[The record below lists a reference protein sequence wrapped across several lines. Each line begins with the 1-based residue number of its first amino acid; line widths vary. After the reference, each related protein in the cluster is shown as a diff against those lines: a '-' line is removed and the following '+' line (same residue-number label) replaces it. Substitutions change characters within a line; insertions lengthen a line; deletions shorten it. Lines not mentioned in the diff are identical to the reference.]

1 MDSMKHPDTTKTD
14 LVKTNSR
21 PLLATGRKQVPRP
34 KVNPGR
40 LEWLVRVEPAA
51 TAVLA

>member
-1 MDSMKHPDTTKTD
+1 MDLRKHPDAAKMD

-51 TAVLA
+51 AAVLA